1 MEGNWRERREKGK
14 SMHDLVGLGWVY
26 YKYGFLAI
34 CYQEKCMRKCSFL
47 GSCPMN
53 VSHKVKTCKLLYFLF
68 SLFSIIFFYIHKF
81 LHTQPKFELLTK
93 VHSGKILKIWSW
105 FALNIYIYI
114 YGFLLVFWILKI
126 QKIAKSCLFVR
137 LNSNPSN
144 RLDKWLNW
152 IKSKIRILN

>member
-1 MEGNWRERREKGK
+1 
-14 SMHDLVGLGWVY
+14 MHDLVGLGWVGLGWVY

-47 GSCPMN
+47 GSCPMK
-53 VSHKVKTCKLLYFLF
+53 VSHKVKTCKPLYFLS

-93 VHSGKILKIWSW
+93 VHSRKILKIWSW

-114 YGFLLVFWILKI
+114 YIKFFISFLNFE
-126 QKIAKSCLFVR
+126 
-137 LNSNPSN
+137 NSKN
-144 RLDKWLNW
+144 
-152 IKSKIRILN
+152 SKIMSFCET